1 MSDETSGYERISIS
15 VPRELAEELRG
26 MKDDKIIASVS
37 AYVSHSVTGQID
49 RDRRHRE
56 SLERRRRDFGLD
68 DRQSAL
74 AAQWADDVTD
84 GRTKLSYTEYV
95 SAQQSAAA

>member
-1 MSDETSGYERISIS
+1 MSDASSYERISIS

-26 MKDDKIIASVS
+26 MKDAKIIASVS
-37 AYVSHSVTGQID
+37 AYVSQTVTGQID

-56 SLERRRRDFGLD
+56 SLERLRSDHGLD
-68 DRQSAL
+68 DQQSAL

-84 GRTKLSYTEYV
+84 GRTRLSYADYV
-95 SAQQSAAA
+95 AGQQSAAA